1 LDTKQ
6 FHRRIWGVLL
16 VLALIL
22 TTVSLLD
29 TIEPL
34 KGYDA
39 SAWYPMDMIPPV
51 RGE

>member
-1 LDTKQ
+1 MY
-6 FHRRIWGVLL
+6 VLIL
-16 VLALIL
+16 LALIL

-39 SAWYPMDMIPPV
+39 SVWYPMDMIPPV